1 MADPTE
7 SLQSL
12 FPNVDLSN
20 SVLTHNNVQ
29 TLITKITKY
38 IKLIPQFQ
46 KLKLDPELTKIIL
59 NIIKSEVDKNSDPV
73 DILIQVLQSVF
84 SLTPDEINIIK
95 QQATFL
101 KNNNHII
108 GIPISKKYIKSA
120 TRWVTRK
127 IG

>member
-7 SLQSL
+7 SLQGL
-12 FPNVDLSN
+12 FPNVDLTN

-59 NIIKSEVDKNSDPV
+59 NIIKSEVDKNTDPV

-84 SLTPDEINIIK
+84 SLNPDEINIIK